1 MVSATSFK
9 KLTVS
14 KFKESSP
21 NTAAIGKIKIGFIGP
36 EISSACCFKQ
46 SARTIGCIAMVFPVL
61 TPIKY
66 FLVHRYETYEINS
79 HTAKLTVWRLYT
91 LLFMGLFLL
100 KIE

>member
-46 SARTIGCIAMVFPVL
+46 SART
-61 TPIKY
+61 
-66 FLVHRYETYEINS
+66 
-79 HTAKLTVWRLYT
+79 VWVYRNG
-91 LLFMGLFLL
+91 FSGF
-100 KIE
+100 KF